1 MEELDQPLSRRRLL
15 QLTAGG
21 VSAVALA
28 RALAV
33 ADGAHAALGSSAA
46 QRASTLK
53 MWWWGQQEAVGIQR
67 WMTDTLK
74 KFQQRNGVK
83 VAATLM
89 DTSNVIPQFTNAAAA
104 GHPPDVQFLFNGIY
118 HMENVWLGYLNEL
131 NSLLPASVL
140 KSSGATKLSVYKGK
154 QYRVGFYAVGFGIA
168 YNKSHFRKAGL
179 DPNNPP
185 KTWAQFLTAC
195 KKLKA
200 KGYIPNRRR
209 RQGRL
214 PR

>member
-1 MEELDQPLSRRRLL
+1 M
-15 QLTAGG
+15 
-21 VSAVALA
+21 ALA

-118 HMENVWLGYLNEL
+118 HMENVWLGYVNEL
-131 NSLLPASVL
+131 NGLLPASVL
-140 KSSGATKLSVYKGK
+140 KVVRSDE
-154 QYRVGFYAVGFGIA
+154 AVRLQGQAVPG
-168 YNKSHFRKAGL
+168 RL
-179 DPNNPP
+179 
-185 KTWAQFLTAC
+185 L
-195 KKLKA
+195 
-200 KGYIPNRRR
+200 RRR
-209 RQGRL
+209 VRDRIQQE
-214 PR
+214 PFP